1 MVQLFRPARQ
11 PAVRRRPR
19 LAALDGLRLVAALMV
34 VLYHYVGLGHGWAI
48 DSRAL
53 FPQVFPFAAY
63 GWLGVQLFFLISGFV
78 ICMSCWGRSLGDF
91 FTSRVVRLYPAY
103 WFCVL
108 ATTAVLVLVP
118 GGYVRLAWVDVVT
131 NLTMVQAFLGVK
143 PVDPVYWTLFAE
155 LRFYLLFAIV
165 AWGGLTYR
173 RVLLFCCLW
182 GSAALTFSRF
192 GFGSFGQF
200 LMPEH
205 CWYFIAGMAFYLMY
219 RFRPTLLLWGVVLVS
234 FAASVPSAHL
244 TWQAS
249 MKNMEHE
256 VPFWPVMAVLTMSFA
271 VMALVA
277 TGRTGWITWRWL
289 PVAGSLTYPL
299 YLLHQY
305 VGWEVLT
312 YVENHY
318 RVDSTLLLGGLIGAM
333 LLAAYLIHRIVEEPL
348 GRWLKPRV
356 RAGIKDAA
364 GRAERFGA
372 SGTPTV
378 PGGRTG
384 RAPVAPAVVPDVAL
398 PGGLREPALVGVGH
412 PADGTFE
419 ETVLKSEKPVL
430 VDFWAA

>member
-1 MVQLFRPARQ
+1 MVQLSPPARQ
-11 PAVRRRPR
+11 PVPRRRPR
-19 LAALDGLRLVAALMV
+19 LAVLDGLRLVAALMV

-48 DSRAL
+48 ESRTL

-118 GGYVRLAWVDVVT
+118 GGYVRLAWADVVA
-131 NLTMVQAFLGVK
+131 NMTMVQAFLGVK

-182 GSAALTFSRF
+182 GSAALAFNRF
-192 GFGSFGQF
+192 GWGSFGQF

-219 RFRPTLLLWGVVLVS
+219 RFRPTVLLWGVVLVS
-234 FAASVPSAHL
+234 FAAAVPSARL
-244 TWQAS
+244 TWRAS
-249 MKNMEHE
+249 VKNMDQW
-256 VPFWPVMAVLTMSFA
+256 VPFWPVMAVLTVSFGM
-271 VMALVA
+271 MALVA
-277 TGRTGWITWRWL
+277 TGRTGRLTWRWL

-305 VGWEVLT
+305 IGWETVT
-312 YVENHY
+312 YVEKTY
-318 RVDSTLLLGGLIGAM
+318 RVDPTVLLGGLIGAM
-333 LLAAYLIHRIVEEPL
+333 MLAAYLVHRIVEEPL

-356 RAGIKDAA
+356 RAGVKDAA
-364 GRAERFGA
+364 GRAER
-372 SGTPTV
+372 SGVRVTPSVPRARAERVPPGSAVLPGVAV
-378 PGGRTG
+378 PGR
-384 RAPVAPAVVPDVAL
+384 RREPAVVGA
-398 PGGLREPALVGVGH
+398 AAGH
-412 PADGTFE
+412 PEDDT
-419 ETVLKSEKPVL
+419 LCPVGCGHHT
-430 VDFWAA
+430 AH

>member
-1 MVQLFRPARQ
+1 MVQLSRPVRL
-11 PAVRRRPR
+11 PAPRRRPR

-34 VLYHYVGLGHGWAI
+34 VLYHYVGLGHGWRI
-48 DSRAL
+48 DSGAL
-53 FPQVFPFAAY
+53 FPRVFPFAAY

-118 GGYVRLAWVDVVT
+118 GGYTRLAWADVVT
-131 NLTMVQAFLGVK
+131 NLTMVQAFLGVE

-182 GSAALTFSRF
+182 GSAALAFNRF
-192 GFGSFGQF
+192 GWGSFGQF

-219 RFRPTLLLWGVVLVS
+219 RFRPTVLLWGVVAVS
-234 FAASVPSAHL
+234 FAAAVPSARL
-244 TWQAS
+244 TWRAS
-249 MKNMEHE
+249 IKNMEQW
-256 VPFWPVMAVLTMSFA
+256 VPFWPVMAVLTVSFLM
-271 VMALVA
+271 MALVA
-277 TGRTGWITWRWL
+277 TGRTNRITWRWL

-305 VGWEVLT
+305 IGWEVIT
-312 YVENHY
+312 YVENTY
-318 RVDSTLLLGGLIGAM
+318 RVDPTVLLGGLIGAM
-333 LLAAYLIHRIVEEPL
+333 LSAAYLVHRIVEEPL

-364 GRAERFGA
+364 GRAEQVGA
-372 SGTPTV
+372 RGNPGV
-378 PGGRTG
+378 PGA
-384 RAPVAPAVVPDVAL
+384 RAAQVPVATSAVVPGAAA
-398 PGGLREPALVGVGH
+398 PGRRREPVVVGASVGS
-412 PADGTFE
+412 PADGTGG
-419 ETVLKSEKPVL
+419 TAGSGHHTTP
-430 VDFWAA
+430 